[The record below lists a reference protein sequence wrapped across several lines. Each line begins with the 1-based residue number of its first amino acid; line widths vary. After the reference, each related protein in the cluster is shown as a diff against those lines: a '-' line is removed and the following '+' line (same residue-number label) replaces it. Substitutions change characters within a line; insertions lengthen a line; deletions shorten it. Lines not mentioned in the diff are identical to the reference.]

1 MDIHTINSTSVLSRC
16 MRFIGAIV
24 AIALM
29 MPAVAFSQ
37 TYSNPTPV
45 PLLTAGTYGALAY
58 SGITGAATVNGDG
71 GTSTATIAGTITFNG
86 TNWGVGGAHNTQAQ
100 TDLAAALTNA
110 NGRTNN
116 LTIADALAGQILQR
130 GVYTG
135 GALDLASGTTLT
147 LDALNDPTAVFIIR
161 AASTLTINTNST
173 VSLAN
178 GAVWTNV
185 FWYVG
190 SSATINGG
198 GSTFNGIIL
207 AVTSITLTTG
217 STVTAQLLANGGAVT
232 INSSVLPVELTSFT
246 AAVNNNVVELN
257 WNTATEVNNYGFEIE
272 RLAISDKL
280 LANSQK
286 LNANSWSKI
295 GFVQGHG
302 NSNSPKEY
310 SFVDKYFNG
319 GKILYRL
326 KQIDFDGAFEYS
338 DVVEVEVEALKKF
351 AVYQNYP
358 NPFNPTTYISYDIPV
373 KSNVVIKV
381 YNVLGSEVVA
391 LVNEEKLPGR
401 YLVEFNA
408 PHLPSGIYFYSIN
421 AGEYKSIK
429 KMILLK

>member
-1 MDIHTINSTSVLSRC
+1 
-16 MRFIGAIV
+16 MRFIGVPLFAGL

-37 TYSNPTPV
+37 YANPSAV
-45 PLLTAGTYGALAY
+45 SLGRAGTFGALAY
-58 SGITGAATVNGDG
+58 SGITGSATVNGDG
-71 GTSTATIAGTITFNG
+71 GTSTATIDGTITFTG
-86 TNWGVGGAHNTQAQ
+86 TKYGVGVQSVLDAQ
-100 TDLAAALTNA
+100 TDLAAALSDA
-110 NGRTNN
+110 SGRT
-116 LTIADALAGQILQR
+116 ADASIASDALGGLTLGR
-130 GVYTG
+130 GVYGG

-147 LDALNDPTAVFIIR
+147 LSGGATDVFIIK
-161 AASTLTINTNST
+161 ASSTLTINTNST
-173 VSLAN
+173 VSLTG
-178 GAVWTNV
+178 GAVWSNV

-246 AAVNNNVVELN
+246 AALNNSAVELN
-257 WNTATEVNNYGFEIE
+257 WNTATEMNNYGFEIE

-310 SFVDKYFNG
+310 SFEDKNLLV
-319 GKILYRL
+319 GKLQYRL
-326 KQIDFDGAFEYS
+326 KQIDFDGSYEYS
-338 DVVEVEVEALKKF
+338 DIIELQIDTPSEPVLQ
-351 AVYQNYP
+351 QNYP
-358 NPFNPTTYISYDIPV
+358 NPFNPSTTIKYEIPRSTFV
-373 KSNVVIKV
+373 KLSIFDP
-381 YNVLGSEVVA
+381 LGREITTLINQVQNA
-391 LVNEEKLPGR
+391 GYHEIT
-401 YLVEFNA
+401 FNA
-408 PHLPSGIYFYSIN
+408 KNLSSGIYIYQIH
-421 AGEYKSIK
+421 AGEFSQIR
-429 KMILLK
+429 KMLLMK